1 MNIDKSS
8 ISFIYFQNSADQAR
22 NNSESIRNEGFRLI
36 AEREDTTVKK
46 QRDSDKRVGERLNDV
61 SHWRSELQVTK
72 LAVCEYSSFTRII
85 ALLHLPECF
94 ALCFRFFLQ
103 TELERN
109 IQESRDLTESRR
121 DLKTALGETEG
132 PLRVTKECLYKRKK
146 RRVKT
151 YLMD

>member
-1 MNIDKSS
+1 MFYLD
-8 ISFIYFQNSADQAR
+8 
-22 NNSESIRNEGFRLI
+22 ESL
-36 AEREDTTVKK
+36 
-46 QRDSDKRVGERLNDV
+46 
-61 SHWRSELQVTK
+61 
-72 LAVCEYSSFTRII
+72 YSCTCQYV
-85 ALLHLPECF
+85 LH
-94 ALCFRFFLQ
+94 FFSNFFFQ